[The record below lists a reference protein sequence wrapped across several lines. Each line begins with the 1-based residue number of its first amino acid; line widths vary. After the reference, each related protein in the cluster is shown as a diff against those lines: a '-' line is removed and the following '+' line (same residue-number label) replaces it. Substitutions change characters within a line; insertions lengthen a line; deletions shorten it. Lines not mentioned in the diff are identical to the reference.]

1 MSTAPGDLKERC
13 DQVHAGLGEAVGWV
27 GDVRPTARRLDRD
40 ADGLTETLRR
50 SRNLCRRLSQAAERP
65 LSIGVFGMSQAGKS
79 YLISTLARA
88 AHGELFTE
96 LDGRRFNFISHVN
109 PPGGGKEATGLVTR
123 FTRRPVDG
131 PAGFPIRLTLFSEAD
146 LVKILG
152 NSFFHDFDR
161 ERVVMVDDA
170 DEIRNHLARYE
181 ALARPQPTGG
191 LDEDAMVD
199 LMDYFERRFAR
210 SMEPLRGDFWP
221 TVIDLAPRL
230 GPAER
235 GGLLSL
241 LWGGIDDFTK
251 VYVHLRDVLERL
263 SGARTVYAPIEA
275 LVVKRGEDFE
285 WNESSIVNVDV
296 LNRLGK
302 DAATPLPVVPVVDG
316 RALPQV
322 GVPRSVLTALT
333 AEMTFVLA
341 DPPLASLLERVDLL
355 DFPGYRGRL
364 AVTSLDDVRKELRR
378 DDVDPV
384 AQLLL
389 RGKVAYLFERYTE
402 DQEMNVLLMCT
413 RCDQQIEI
421 TTLAPVLTQ
430 WVHATQGENPA
441 ARAGRPPGLVWV
453 LTQLDRRLEPKPGQ
467 TETQQRQEWSN
478 MIHIT
483 LLERFSQAEWLHEWS
498 PGRAFDNVFLMRKP
512 GMLRSVIETDPTSG
526 ERALL
531 PGQAD
536 RLATARG
543 MFVEDQNVGIH
554 VRDREAA
561 WDAVLRLNDGGM
573 ERLASYL
580 AQVAVEE
587 TKLARI
593 AEQIARLTDEI
604 VARRL
609 GPYYFAEGAD
619 EVNQKEALA
628 KQVARAV
635 ETQADGFGELLFR
648 MQPPSEQL
656 RQLYLRADAT
666 PDADAAGGEQAP
678 EARPKRGLV
687 RLPKAET
694 TRPEAQAS
702 VGGRAWLFAKT
713 VMSAWTKQLRALPDD
728 LDLRR
733 LVGYGRDVLQIVTDE
748 LIAGADRTR
757 VEDRLVEAL
766 RPLEDK
772 RSTTRVRIVD
782 QQVLLARGVVDD
794 FVDTLGVEATPLA
807 QRAPSPVDG
816 RKVFE
821 PPPPI
826 APDALPVLPDEEVAY
841 SGMYVLDWLEAFRR
855 LVVGNAGHSAGREID
870 PEQNRRLG
878 TILAR
883 IRGGGGAGG
892 ARV

>member
-1 MSTAPGDLKERC
+1 VLKERC
-13 DQVHAGLGEAVGWV
+13 DEVHAGLGEAVTWV
-27 GDVRPTARRLDRD
+27 NDVRPTARRLDRD
-40 ADGLTETLRR
+40 ADGLVETLRR
-50 SRNLCRRLSQAAERP
+50 NRNLCRRLSQAAERP

-88 AHGELFTE
+88 EHGELFTE
-96 LDGRRFNFISHVN
+96 LESKRFNFISHVN

-161 ERVVMVDDA
+161 ERVNVVSDP
-170 DEIRNHLARYE
+170 DEIRKHLARFE
-181 ALARPQPTGG
+181 ALRRPQPTGG

-210 SMEPLRGDFWP
+210 SMEPLRSDFSP
-221 TVIDLAPRL
+221 TVIHLAPRL
-230 GPAER
+230 APAER
-235 GGLLSL
+235 GELLSV
-241 LWGGIDDFTK
+241 LWGGIAELTR
-251 VYVHLRDVLERL
+251 VYVQLRNVLQGL
-263 SGARTVYAPIEA
+263 SNARTVYAPIEA
-275 LVVKRGEDFE
+275 LVVAKDGGYA
-285 WNESSIVNVDV
+285 WNEQSIVNVDV
-296 LNRLGK
+296 LNKLGK
-302 DAATPLPVVPVVDG
+302 DDATPLNVVPMLDGRAATP
-316 RALPQV
+316 V

-341 DPPLASLLERVDLL
+341 DPPVASLLERVDLP

-364 AVTSLDDVRKELRR
+364 AVTSLDDVRKELKRA
-378 DDVDPV
+378 DADPV

-402 DQEMNVLLMCT
+402 DQEMNILLMCT
-413 RCDQQIEI
+413 RSDQQIEI
-421 TTLAPVLTQ
+421 TTLAPVLTS

-467 TETQQRQEWSN
+467 TETQQRQEWAN

-498 PGRAFDNVFLMRKP
+498 PGRSFDNVFLVRKP
-512 GMLRSVIETDPTSG
+512 GFLRSVIETEGDNLEKS
-526 ERALL
+526 LL
-531 PGQAD
+531 AGQVE
-536 RLATARG
+536 RLANASA
-543 MFVEDQNVGIH
+543 MFVGDAKVGVH
-554 VRDREAA
+554 VRDPQAA
-561 WDAVLRLNDGGM
+561 WDAVLKLNDGGM
-573 ERLASYL
+573 ERLAAYL

-593 AEQIARLTDEI
+593 AEQIARLTDDV
-604 VARRL
+604 VAHRL

-619 EVNQKEALA
+619 EVNRKEALA
-628 KQVARAV
+628 ARVAQAV
-635 ETQADGFGELLFR
+635 EEHADGFGELLFR
-648 MQPPSEQL
+648 LQPPSEQL
-656 RQLYLRADAT
+656 RQLYLRADA
-666 PDADAAGGEQAP
+666 AP
-678 EARPKRGLV
+678 EPGADGGAAAPAEPPRKRSLI
-687 RLPKAET
+687 RLPKAESAKS
-694 TRPEAQAS
+694 EAPAVH

-713 VMSAWTKQLRALPDD
+713 VMSAWTKQVRALPDD

-733 LVGYGRDVLQIVTDE
+733 LVGYGRDVLQLITDE

-757 VEDRLVEAL
+757 LEDRLVEVL

-782 QQVLLARGVVDD
+782 QQVLLARGIVDD
-794 FVDTLGVEATPLA
+794 FVDTLGMETTPLA
-807 QRAPSPVDG
+807 QRGPSTVDG
-816 RKVFE
+816 GRKLFE

-826 APDALPVLPDEEVAY
+826 APDALPVLPEEEVAY
-841 SGMYVLDWLEAFRR
+841 SGMFVLDWLESFRQ
-855 LVVGNAGHSAGREID
+855 LAVGNAGHSAGREIT

-878 TILAR
+878 AILTR
-883 IRGGGGAGG
+883 VRGTGAAAGPT
-892 ARV
+892 V

>member
-1 MSTAPGDLKERC
+1 MTTAPGQLKERA
-13 DQVHAGLGEAVGWV
+13 DEAHAGLGEAVQWV
-27 GDVRPTARRLDRD
+27 ADVRPTARRLDRD
-40 ADGLTETLRR
+40 ADGLVETMRR

-79 YLISTLARA
+79 YLISTLARGE
-88 AHGELFTE
+88 HGELFTE
-96 LDGRRFNFISHVN
+96 LEGKRFNFISHVN

-161 ERVVMVDDA
+161 ERVVMVSDA
-170 DEIRNHLARYE
+170 DEIRKHLATYE
-181 ALARPQPTGG
+181 ALRRPLPTGG

-210 SMEPLRGDFWP
+210 SMEPLRSDFWP
-221 TVIDLAPRL
+221 TVVELAPRL

-241 LWGGIDDFTK
+241 LWGGIPELTR
-251 VYVHLRDVLERL
+251 VYVQLRDVLQRL
-263 SGARTVYAPIEA
+263 ANASTVYVPIEA
-275 LVVKRGEDFE
+275 LVRANGNDFE
-285 WNESSIVNVDV
+285 WNEDSIVNVDV

-302 DAATPLPVVPVVDG
+302 DDATPLAVVPVVDG
-316 RALPQV
+316 RAAPQV
-322 GVPRSVLTALT
+322 NVPRSVLTALT
-333 AEMTFVLA
+333 AEMAFVLA
-341 DPPLASLLERVDLL
+341 DPPVASLLERVDLL

-364 AVTSLDDVRKELRR
+364 AVTSLEDVKKELKR
-378 DDVDPV
+378 DDADPV

-402 DQEMNVLLMCT
+402 AQEMNVLIMCT

-421 TTLAPVLTQ
+421 TTLAPVLTS

-483 LLERFSQAEWLHEWS
+483 LLERFSQAEWLHEWA
-498 PGRAFDNVFLMRKP
+498 PGDPFDNVFLVRKP
-512 GMLRSVIETDPTSG
+512 GFLRSVIETEGDNQEKS
-526 ERALL
+526 LL
-531 PGQAD
+531 PGQPE
-536 RLATARG
+536 RLAAARA
-543 MFVEDQNVGIH
+543 MFTGDANVGVH
-554 VRDREAA
+554 VNEPQAA
-561 WDAVLRLNDGGM
+561 WDAVLQLNDGGM
-573 ERLASYL
+573 ERLAGYL
-580 AQVAVEE
+580 ARVAVEE

-593 AEQIARLTDEI
+593 AEQIGKLTDD
-604 VARRL
+604 VVTHRL

-619 EVNQKEALA
+619 EVNRKEALA
-628 KQVARAV
+628 QQVASAV
-635 ETQADGFGELLFR
+635 ENHADAFGELLYR

-656 RQLYLRADAT
+656 RQLYLRADAA
-666 PDADAAGGEQAP
+666 PEGDAAAGGATPAEP
-678 EARPKRGLV
+678 PRKRSLI
-687 RLPKAET
+687 RMPKAAAAK
-694 TRPEAQAS
+694 PEAQPN

-713 VMSAWTKQLRALPDD
+713 VMSAWTKQVRAIPDD

-733 LVGYGRDVLQIVTDE
+733 LVGYGRDVLQLITDE

-757 VEDRLVEAL
+757 LEDRLVEVL

-782 QQVLLARGVVDD
+782 QQVLLARGIVDD
-794 FVDTLGVEATPLA
+794 FVDTLGMETTPLA
-807 QRAPSPVDG
+807 QRGQSTVDG
-816 RKVFE
+816 GRKLFE

-826 APDALPVLPDEEVAY
+826 ALDALPVLPEEEVAY
-841 SGMYVLDWLEAFRR
+841 SGMFVLDWLEAFRQ
-855 LVVGNAGHSAGREID
+855 LAVGNAGHSAGREIT

-878 TILAR
+878 AILTR
-883 IRGGGGAGG
+883 VRG
-892 ARV
+892 R